1 MKLLNYTS
9 FYLAI
14 AILLIVSVW
23 GTIFYFIMLKDVKSE
38 VDSGLINS
46 KYLIIK
52 NAKTNPTVLSR
63 EVFHGNNYTIHI
75 MHTENKRRIKD
86 RFQDTIRVLQNGQ
99 QEEPVRMLKTQF
111 THQNQAYELKI
122 VASMVAE
129 DKLIS
134 SLVKGLLGLYAAI
147 IISSFIVQQLL
158 VRKIWL
164 PFRQLLDRLR
174 NFQLDKNQHITPIT
188 TPISEFQE
196 MNEVITLQMEQ
207 LLQTYHSQKQF
218 LENAAHE
225 LQTPLAIS
233 INRLELLL
241 EEDVATEH
249 RPHIVRVIRTLER
262 LNRLNAS
269 LLLLTKIENQQFT
282 QKTPVSINNIFTYL
296 LSEFE
301 DLVEQK
307 DLHVSLIDQVELQW
321 LMNRDLA
328 MILVSN
334 LLKNA
339 IVHNKRGGSI
349 RIDIRENAF
358 TITNDSDSAS
368 LDQNQIF
375 ERFKKQGKNKTSIGL
390 GLAICKAIA
399 QTHRLKLTYHFQ
411 TNHQFIV
418 SA

>member
-38 VDSGLINS
+38 VDSGLVNS

-52 NAKTNPTVLSR
+52 NAKTNPTVLSK
-63 EVFHGNNYTIHI
+63 EIFHGNNYTIHTI
-75 MHTENKRRIKD
+75 HAENKRRTKD
-86 RFQDTIRVLQNGQ
+86 RFQDTTRALQNGQ
-99 QEEPVRMLKTQF
+99 RYEPVRMLKTQF
-111 THQNQAYELKI
+111 THHHQAYELKI

-241 EEDVATEH
+241 EEDVANEH
-249 RPHIVRVIRTLER
+249 RTHIVRVIRTLER

-301 DLVEQK
+301 DLIEQK
-307 DLHVSLIDQVELQW
+307 DLHVSLIDKVELQW

-339 IVHNKRGGSI
+339 IVHNKRGGKI
-349 RIDIRENAF
+349 RIHIQENAF
-358 TITNDSDSAS
+358 TIGNDSDSAS
-368 LDQNQIF
+368 LDPNQIF
-375 ERFKKQGKNKTSIGL
+375 ERFKNQGKNKTSIGL
-390 GLAICKAIA
+390 GLAICKAIV
-399 QTHRLKLTYHFQ
+399 QTHRLKLSYRFQ
-411 TNHQFIV
+411 IHQQFTV

>member
-1 MKLLNYTS
+1 
-9 FYLAI
+9 
-14 AILLIVSVW
+14 
-23 GTIFYFIMLKDVKSE
+23 
-38 VDSGLINS
+38 
-46 KYLIIK
+46 
-52 NAKTNPTVLSR
+52 
-63 EVFHGNNYTIHI
+63 
-75 MHTENKRRIKD
+75 
-86 RFQDTIRVLQNGQ
+86 
-99 QEEPVRMLKTQF
+99 
-111 THQNQAYELKI
+111 
-122 VASMVAE
+122 MVAE